1 MYDETSSDQPRPEQ
15 RGRDCLIDLLLDFWL
30 LDLNTL
36 ELEEIRR
43 WLGTVALCLCS
54 LFKADTR
61 HPERPL
67 HAARWLDI
75 VVTRVSEEF
84 PSYPGGPD
92 QIREDL
98 RVLMLEQIEP

>member
-1 MYDETSSDQPRPEQ
+1 MESAPNTDRPPPEA

-30 LDLNTL
+30 LDLASL
-36 ELEEIRR
+36 EPVQLQQ

-75 VVTRVSEEF
+75 VVARVAEEF

-98 RVLMLEQIEP
+98 RVLMLQNIEP